1 MLLKKLRGDIMHKT
15 VQKLLPTLPGVYFFK
30 NSAGRV
36 IYIGKAKNLRHRV
49 HSYFQKNN
57 RDWKVDA
64 IISEYHDL
72 DFIITK
78 NETEAMLLEADLIQ
92 EYKPQFNTVF
102 KDGQP
107 FVYLLVTLGALPTL
121 KIVRNKKEKGEYFGP
136 FLHKT
141 QARSVHRYI
150 MNTFRLNIC
159 TKKLVNGCLDYHL
172 GGCPGSCKANFDTS
186 DYLFRIELAKDLLN
200 LKDKTFIARLD
211 EKIAAYNRSF
221 SFEQAKHLNI
231 YRENVETIFQ
241 TLKTKYAAKNFK
253 TDIFVATTP
262 APADLDQKELQA
274 LLGIKTAIRTIDCF
288 DISHFQSRYIVGAC
302 VRFTDGKP
310 DKNKFR
316 RFRIK
321 TLDQQNDYAALQEIV
336 SRRYKDQNEL
346 PDLILIDGGKGQ
358 LNSVKS
364 LFPQTAFASLAKRE
378 ERLFSAHHPE
388 GIKLEMQRP
397 ADRQLIALRDY
408 THHFAISYHRLRRK
422 KNAISHLD
430 G

>member
-1 MLLKKLRGDIMHKT
+1 MHKT
-15 VQKLLPTLPGVYFFK
+15 IQKLLPTLPGVYFFK
-30 NSAGRV
+30 NKAGEV
-36 IYIGKAKNLRHRV
+36 VYIGKAKNLRHRV

-57 RDWKVDA
+57 RDWKVDLILSA
-64 IISEYHDL
+64 YHDL

-92 EYKPQFNTVF
+92 QHKPQFNTVF

-107 FVYLLVTLGALPTL
+107 FLYILVTSGKLPTL
-121 KIVRNKKEKGEYFGP
+121 KIVRNKKEKGAYFGP

-141 QARSVHRYI
+141 QARGVHRYI
-150 MNTFRLNIC
+150 MNTLRLNIC
-159 TKKLVNGCLDYHL
+159 NKKLENGCLDYHL
-172 GGCPGSCKANFDTS
+172 GNCPGTCKPDFDLIN
-186 DYLFRIELAKDLLN
+186 YLFRIELAKDLLN
-200 LKDKTFIARLD
+200 QKDKSFIARLD
-211 EKIAAYNRSF
+211 EKIATHNRSF
-221 SFEQAKHLNI
+221 SFEAARQLQG
-231 YRENVETIFQ
+231 YRDNVETIFQ
-241 TLKTKYAAKNFK
+241 TLQTKYSLKKFK
-253 TDIFVATTP
+253 TEVFVATTP
-262 APADLDQKELQA
+262 RPTQLDQKELQK
-274 LLGIKTAIRTIDCF
+274 LLGIKTTIHTIDCF

-336 SRRYKDQNEL
+336 SRRYRDPAEL

-358 LNSVKS
+358 LSAVRS
-364 LFPQTAFASLAKRE
+364 LFAQTQWASLAKRE

-388 GIKLEMQRP
+388 GVNLSLQT
-397 ADRQLIALRDY
+397 AAGRQLIALRDY

-422 KNAISHLD
+422 KGAHP
-430 G
+430 

>member
-1 MLLKKLRGDIMHKT
+1 MHKT
-15 VQKLLPTLPGVYFFK
+15 IQKLLPALPGVYFFK
-30 NSAGRV
+30 NEADEV

-64 IISEYHDL
+64 ILAEYHDL

-92 EYKPQFNTVF
+92 QYKPQFNTVF

-107 FVYLLVTLGALPTL
+107 FLYILVTASTLPTL

-136 FLHKT
+136 FLHKM
-141 QARSVHRYI
+141 QARGVHRYI
-150 MNTFRLNIC
+150 MNTLKLNIC
-159 TKKLVNGCLDYHL
+159 NKKLENGCLDYHL
-172 GGCPGSCKANFDTS
+172 GNCPGTCKPDFDH
-186 DYLFRIELAKDLLN
+186 DEYLFRIELAKDLLN
-200 LKDKTFIARLD
+200 QKDKTFIARLD

-221 SFEQAKHLNI
+221 SFEAAKHLHQ
-231 YRENVETIFQ
+231 YRDNVETIFQ
-241 TLKTKYAAKNFK
+241 TLQTKYSQKKFK
-253 TDIFVATTP
+253 TEVFVATTP
-262 APADLDQKELQA
+262 GPTNLDQQELQE
-274 LLGIKTAIRTIDCF
+274 LLGIKTPISTIDCF

-321 TLDQQNDYAALQEIV
+321 TLEQQNDYAALQEIV
-336 SRRYKDQNEL
+336 SRRYKDTTEL

-358 LNSVKS
+358 LNAVQS
-364 LFPQTAFASLAKRE
+364 LFPQTKWASLAKRE
-378 ERLFSAHHPE
+378 ERLFSEQHPE
-388 GIKLEMQRP
+388 GITLDIQTSTGK
-397 ADRQLIALRDY
+397 QLIALRDY
-408 THHFAISYHRLRRK
+408 THHFAISYHRLRRS
-422 KNAISHLD
+422 KNI
-430 G
+430 